1 MEDILK
7 QIFVELQKISGR
19 LERMEQGQEEI
30 RFELAELKQGQEQ
43 LQKNIINNLGLYNEK
58 NSRICR

>member
-58 NSRICR
+58 KF